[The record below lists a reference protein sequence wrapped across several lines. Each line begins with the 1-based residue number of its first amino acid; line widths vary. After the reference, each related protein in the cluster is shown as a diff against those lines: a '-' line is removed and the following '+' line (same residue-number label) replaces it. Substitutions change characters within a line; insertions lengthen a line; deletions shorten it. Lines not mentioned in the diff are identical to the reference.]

1 MDFRGCSRGLSP
13 FFTKFAQETILVT
26 HNQNSTHPSKSHQSE
41 VDNSPISIAQVI
53 DILAYEYGW
62 TVDEILSLSKEAIK
76 FIVDAILQRRKKEKE
91 YIKKS
96 FEGKK
101 GSSFKNFTES
111 NEEVENYDIT
121 KPEADL
127 ILINEGILEIKHA
140 K

>member
-1 MDFRGCSRGLSP
+1 M
-13 FFTKFAQETILVT
+13 
-26 HNQNSTHPSKSHQSE
+26 
-41 VDNSPISIAQVI
+41 I

-91 YIKKS
+91 YIQKS
-96 FEGKK
+96 LESPK
-101 GSSFKNFTES
+101 GSSFKNFKES

-121 KPEADL
+121 RPETDL
-127 ILINEGILEIKHA
+127 ILINEGILEIKYA